1 MIMPLMDAEAS
12 AKPRRLRRPAGLRHA
27 NTTVLSPGDIGD
39 QLASD
44 ASTERGTRHQA
55 GDSPSRWPCESSRG
69 VSPSTPLM
77 GATPDQRARSCGGH
91 RESHWSWRR
100 SWITTGWQQTE
111 MRHAG
116 CSKRKVSQ
124 SPRAATCPRVAWCK
138 PYWGGLA
145 TIDDASCMH
154 HSRHAHGSCA
164 RALLDNYTMPIFLA

>member
-27 NTTVLSPGDIGD
+27 NTTVHSPGDIGD

-116 CSKRKVSQ
+116 CSKREVSQ
-124 SPRAATCPRVAWCK
+124 SPRAWSALGCSCDDRRCILHASFTSCSWLMRPR
-138 PYWGGLA
+138 
-145 TIDDASCMH
+145 T
-154 HSRHAHGSCA
+154 SR
-164 RALLDNYTMPIFLA
+164 

>member
-77 GATPDQRARSCGGH
+77 GSTPDQRARSCGGH

-100 SWITTGWQQTE
+100 SWITTGWRGASSRLRCGT
-111 MRHAG
+111 
-116 CSKRKVSQ
+116 
-124 SPRAATCPRVAWCK
+124 RAAANARCHRTLAPGRH
-138 PYWGGLA
+138 WGVLA

-164 RALLDNYTMPIFLA
+164 RAASRFL

>member
-1 MIMPLMDAEAS
+1 MPLMDAEAS

-77 GATPDQRARSCGGH
+77 GATPDQLARSCGGH

-100 SWITTGWQQTE
+100 SWITTGWQKTE

-116 CSKRKVSQ
+116 CSKGKVSQ
-124 SPRAATCPRVAWCK
+124 SPRAATCPRVAWCI
-138 PYWGGLA
+138 GVGLRRS
-145 TIDDASCMH
+145 TMH
-154 HSRHAHGSCA
+154 LACIIHVMLMAHAPAHFSITTRC
-164 RALLDNYTMPIFLA
+164 RSSSPEM